1 MTHLRSHIC
10 RLGGKAS
17 SPGGWRRVL
26 PFAVFVLLVGPFA
39 CPVLLAQEPAPAA
52 KAQPAKPREDLPGL
66 ENFAEVSAAL
76 FRGAQP
82 TAEGFATLKARGV
95 KTVVNLRVEY
105 SDRSLL
111 AGTGLQYAEIPCNPF
126 HLEQKEAVRF
136 LKIVSDPKNQPVFV
150 HCAYGS
156 DRTGT
161 MVAAY
166 RMTKQSWSAD
176 EAIKE
181 LRVFGYHPYYPQILS
196 FLKAIDPAKIDAKV
210 DAAPPP
216 KLEVVK

>member
-1 MTHLRSHIC
+1 L
-10 RLGGKAS
+10 
-17 SPGGWRRVL
+17 
-26 PFAVFVLLVGPFA
+26 FVLAAILLLSA
-39 CPVLLAQEPAPAA
+39 CPTLHAQQSAPAS
-52 KAQPAKPREDLPGL
+52 KAQPAKPQDDLPGL
-66 ENFAEVSAAL
+66 KNFAQVSDAL
-76 FRGAQP
+76 YRGAQP

-95 KTVVNLRVEY
+95 KTIVNLRVEY

-126 HLEQKEAVRF
+126 HLEEKEAVRF
-136 LKIVSDPKNQPVFV
+136 LKIVGDPKNQPVFV

-161 MVAAY
+161 MVGVY

-181 LRVFGYHPYYPQILS
+181 LHVFGYHPYYPQILS
-196 FLKAIDPAKIDAKV
+196 FLKAIDPATIDAKV
-210 DAAPPP
+210 DAAPAP